1 MLLCR
6 GHIGKMELKNR
17 IIMAPMGTTADGDG
31 GYSARTIRYFTER
44 AKGGTGLII
53 TGRNASVLEFEGYS
67 CSALSNYHHV
77 NRLAALADNVHAY
90 GCKICVQIGPGLGRI
105 MYTSATTPP
114 YSCSPIPAFW
124 FPNLT
129 CKELSIDDIHFIT
142 DKVGYSAK
150 LAKDAGADAI
160 EMHAYGSY
168 LADQFMTEAFN
179 HRTDQYGGSL
189 ENRVRFLGEC
199 IEAVQ
204 RYCGKD
210 FPQIVKFTPVHCMDM
225 LLWRAE
231 FKRSAVTQYCID
243 DVRELTHDCYPCNL
257 ARFLSALPLVVFSQ
271 DSISVCTVSVL

>member
-1 MLLCR
+1 
-6 GHIGKMELKNR
+6 MELKNR

-160 EMHAYGSY
+160 EMQ
-168 LADQFMTEAFN
+168 LA
-179 HRTDQYGGSL
+179 HSSGGVR
-189 ENRVRFLGEC
+189 EIYNQAKYMPERVRMMQWYADELD
-199 IEAVQ
+199 
-204 RYCGKD
+204 R
-210 FPQIVKFTPVHCMDM
+210 
-225 LLWRAE
+225 LR
-231 FKRSAVTQYCID
+231 D
-243 DVRELTHDCYPCNL
+243 DG
-257 ARFLSALPLVVFSQ
+257 
-271 DSISVCTVSVL
+271 

>member
-210 FPQIVKFTPVHCMDM
+210 FPQIVKFTPVHCMDTPGYRKLEEGVEIAK
-225 LLWRAE
+225 LL
-231 FKRSAVTQYCID
+231 
-243 DVRELTHDCYPCNL
+243 
-257 ARFLSALPLVVFSQ
+257 
-271 DSISVCTVSVL
+271 